1 MQSKRIKVLTLSLLV
16 IAVVLGITGCGKSG
30 TMKANVAPSISITS
44 YEGFDDSDLLS
55 PYANS
60 LFLFQQKIYWNAT
73 DPDGVIAG
81 FAYRVKDQNGN
92 PIATPGN
99 HFIDAT
105 GAITPQNV
113 LTKYGPGWVMH
124 YLPNAPQDL
133 PLDDPQA
140 RRTIWTSQ
148 KYAVINL
155 PASDANGNPITLLS
169 TFEVIA
175 VDNRGEVTQTL
186 AWRSFN
192 ATSARPQCFISTT
205 KGNPN
210 GSEVGSGIRLSFSM
224 KDTDPFIP
232 EIPFKYEFKMMKV
245 HPTTG
250 ATIAGTETAWIN
262 SVANSDPDIGH
273 FLLTR
278 YTQPALTYDIE
289 NNVTNSKTKV
299 IARVYDMAGVVSTVS
314 DSTAITFAVKAGF
327 RPKTLVYPQKAYA
340 LGDNHFID
348 YTDESTP
355 EILPF
360 TIVGGAQR
368 FATPFFRDFTNNRV
382 AINSSNMKVWIRW
395 GWRGEYGQVPATGPI
410 NYTDN
415 PYDKKVDTVLDRT
428 TDLNYFSEITH
439 FDLRYDG
446 DEYEYAPYENDPSR
460 HITDTDGKKWL
471 RIPLN
476 SPMGQTV
483 VLTYPRISDGTHT
496 FEVRCVDLQ
505 GEVDPIPAEFTFT
518 LEPLIPKANR
528 QGILVIDDDS
538 DNASESPEA
547 IVDGKYANMI
557 SDYSG
562 NKVFKK
568 RGAAGVTFQDQRM
581 RHLSPTELQKYEL
594 VIYHSDRPTES
605 GNLKVEN
612 DGLCLYM
619 AKGGNVVVSHA
630 AKLAEVLQAFALANQ
645 KSFLS
650 YFGLPFVSNP
660 ASFMSSSFI
669 TRPIFQ
675 SAVGQNLGTG
685 DVYPNMALQFGTENP
700 SFNNLVNI
708 RHGLSTIAYFGD
720 AIDDTPGNSVTY
732 RLGAKPTTYPNFPPS
747 QADYDLYNNKP
758 VGIRRVNT
766 NNRTWMFGFPL
777 SYMVDADSKAMMN
790 KILSEI

>member
-16 IAVVLGITGCGKSG
+16 FAVVLGITGCGKSG
-30 TMKANVAPSISITS
+30 TMKANIAPSISITS
-44 YEGFDDSDLLS
+44 YEGFDDSALLA
-55 PYANS
+55 PYANT

-99 HFIDAT
+99 HYIDLT
-105 GAITPQNV
+105 GDVTPQNV
-113 LTKYGPGWVMH
+113 INKYGTGWVMH
-124 YLPNAPQDL
+124 YLPNASQDL
-133 PLDDPQA
+133 PLDNPQA
-140 RRTIWTSQ
+140 RRTIWTPQ
-148 KYAVINL
+148 KYAVINF
-155 PASDANGNPITLLS
+155 PASDANGNPLTMLS

-175 VDNRGEVTQTL
+175 VDNRGEITQAA

-192 ATSARPQCFISTT
+192 ATSARPRCFISTT

-210 GSEVGSGIRLSFSM
+210 GGEVGSGIRLSFSM
-224 KDTDPFIP
+224 KDFDPFIP
-232 EIPFKYEFKMMKV
+232 EVPYKYEFKMMKV

-250 ATIAGTETAWIN
+250 AVIAGSESEWIN
-262 SVANSDPDIGH
+262 SSKPSDPDIGH

-278 YTQPALTYDIE
+278 YTQPALTYDVE
-289 NNVTNSKTKV
+289 NNVVNSKTKV
-299 IARVYDMAGVVSTVS
+299 VARVYDMAGVVSTVS

-327 RPKTLVYPQKAYA
+327 RPKTLIYPQKAYA

-360 TIVGGAQR
+360 TIIGGAQR
-368 FATPFFRDFTNNRV
+368 FATPFFRNFQNDRV
-382 AINSSNMKVWIRW
+382 AINSTNMKVWIRW

-410 NYTDN
+410 IYTDI
-415 PYDKKVDTVLDRT
+415 PYDKKVDAVLDRT

-446 DEYEYAPYENDPSR
+446 AEYEYAPYANDPTR
-460 HITDTDGKKWL
+460 HITDGDGKKWL
-471 RIPLN
+471 RVPLY
-476 SPMGQTV
+476 SPLGQTV

-505 GEVDPIPAEFTFT
+505 GEVDPVPATFQFT
-518 LEPLIPKANR
+518 LEAPIPKANR
-528 QGILVIDDDS
+528 NGILIIDDDS

-547 IVDGKYANMI
+547 IVNQKYANMLA
-557 SDYSG
+557 DYTG
-562 NKVFKK
+562 PKVFVK
-568 RGAAGVTFQDQRM
+568 RGTETFGDQRM
-581 RHLSPTELQKYEL
+581 RHLATTELQKYKL
-594 VIYHSDRPTES
+594 VVYHSDRPSES
-605 GNLKVEN
+605 GNLKLEN

-619 AKGGNVVVSHA
+619 AKGGNVLVSHA
-630 AKLAEVLQAFALANQ
+630 AKLAEVLQAFALGNQ

-660 ASFMSSSFI
+660 ASFVSTSFL
-669 TRPIFQ
+669 TRPLFQ
-675 SAVGQNLGTG
+675 KAVGQNLGAN
-685 DVYPNMALQFGTENP
+685 DVYPDINLQFGTENP
-700 SFNNLVNI
+700 SFNNLVNV

-720 AIDDTPGNSVTY
+720 AIGSTPGNSVTY

-747 QADYDLYNNKP
+747 QADFDFYNNKP
-758 VGIRRVNT
+758 VGIRRVNS

-777 SYMVDADSKAMMN
+777 SYMVDADAKAMMN
-790 KILSEI
+790 KVLSEI